1 MSDLLLSLEQEPPT
15 NPNDTYV
22 TKNMIDAGN
31 MMADALYDSCLLGLV
46 MIEEERQMLHKKIKG
61 AGNVD
66 LIKRYNAGCIDSATA
81 IYLAM
86 ERARKSL

>member
-1 MSDLLLSLEQEPPT
+1 MSDLSLSLDQEPT
-15 NPNDTYV
+15 ANPNDTYV
-22 TKNMIDAGN
+22 TENMIYAGN
-31 MMADALYDSCLLGLV
+31 AMTDALYDSCLLGLV
-46 MIEEERQMLHKKIKG
+46 MLDEERQMLHKKIKG
-61 AGNVD
+61 AGNDD